1 MRFLMFVETAAD
13 ADPAPTGEGVLD
25 IEEWVSK
32 YEASGHWVMGDRT
45 RPATDATT
53 VRRRGGQL
61 LVATGVPGGA
71 DDTIAG
77 FDVLECA
84 DLAEAV
90 AIAAE
95 HPMSEGGR
103 LQLRA
108 FWPFDEPE
116 A

>member
-1 MRFLMFVETAAD
+1 MRFLMFVETATD
-13 ADPAPTGEGVLD
+13 TDPEPTGEGVLD
-25 IEEWVSK
+25 IEEWVTK

-45 RPATDATT
+45 RPAVDATT
-53 VRRRGGQL
+53 VRRRGGRL
-61 LVATGVPGGA
+61 LVATGGA
-71 DDTIAG
+71 DDPIAG